1 MRQADILCRV
11 VMPLPCGGLTSGSTR
26 LLGSFPFIIEFSDDG
41 RMLLARSGLS
51 LAIGTQRS
59 MSYVIACYPAGLDNF
74 LFQLESSHRLRSIF
88 SLNPTPQLRAFHHL
102 SSQPILKAVCRRGLI
117 RALCRQFSA

>member
-11 VMPLPCGGLTSGSTR
+11 VMPLPSGGLTSGSTR

-51 LAIGTQRS
+51 SA
-59 MSYVIACYPAGLDNF
+59 LDTLRLVKATIYISRADRE
-74 LFQLESSHRLRSIF
+74 LFALLES
-88 SLNPTPQLRAFHHL
+88 
-102 SSQPILKAVCRRGLI
+102 QPAPRCFLT
-117 RALCRQFSA
+117 